1 MLRQGYCRPQVRELA
16 SGVDALYLSGRCDL
30 PEPLVARLTAARE
43 TAREADGPVPF
54 SFGGYDWEMQPHGL
68 GRYHFRIDHPL
79 AVVGLTTRER
89 LPTLRVQTRAE
100 ALHSAMGPAGVVRWI
115 TSAITNEGLPIIWT
129 VSRLDL
135 HADVQGWNPTGN
147 DRHRFACRAKTLATY
162 EDDGALSGWTFGN
175 RKSKTVNGRI
185 YDKTREIAGNGH
197 DWWHDIW
204 GPKYDPA
211 MPVWRIEFEFYRAI
225 LKEMGLSDP
234 ESVLAAVDRIWAY
247 AANEWLTY
255 RRPTNHDRTA
265 RWPLSAEWE
274 KIQRVTLAGNA
285 LPMERI
291 RAGRA
296 AGGLRTSMP
305 GINGYVA
312 TFAAWTGHDTIDD
325 ACAALPNYLRNFE
338 ATSGRTFIDRVT
350 DKRRRNQ

>member
-1 MLRQGYCRPQVRELA
+1 
-16 SGVDALYLSGRCDL
+16 
-30 PEPLVARLTAARE
+30 
-43 TAREADGPVPF
+43 
-54 SFGGYDWEMQPHGL
+54 
-68 GRYHFRIDHPL
+68 
-79 AVVGLTTRER
+79 
-89 LPTLRVQTRAE
+89 
-100 ALHSAMGPAGVVRWI
+100 
-115 TSAITNEGLPIIWT
+115 
-129 VSRLDL
+129 
-135 HADVQGWNPTGN
+135 VQGWNPTGN
-147 DRHRFACRAKTLATY
+147 DRHRFVCRAKKLATY

-204 GPKYDPA
+204 GPKYDPECRCGGSSSSSTA
-211 MPVWRIEFEFYRAI
+211 PPSKRWVSTTRQSCSPPSI
-225 LKEMGLSDP
+225 GSGP
-234 ESVLAAVDRIWAY
+234 TPPTSGSPTVV
-247 AANEWLTY
+247 
-255 RRPTNHDRTA
+255 RRTTTATA

-325 ACAALPNYLRNFE
+325 ACAALPNYLRNYE